1 LNEVVRISTQDTA
14 AMVMQLVPVI
24 MQKLNHTLE
33 MAVLSSDDREKQ
45 SELQALL
52 CGVLQASAKPVLMI
66 SNGCSQ

>member
-1 LNEVVRISTQDTA
+1 
-14 AMVMQLVPVI
+14 MQLVPVI